1 MAWGIVETFTI
12 IKWRPFLLAGV
23 AVSILFS
30 GVNIWQEFI
39 QVYYNPGI
47 CHHREVYRI
56 LEEDA
61 SNELD
66 NGIIPIAGY
75 DFRDYYGVQI
85 LDNYEIATFDRENDM
100 EILKKFAEKYPNGY
114 VLVETA
120 KINGFPEVIKAFIQN
135 YAERI
140 AGEGLDNYN
149 IETVRYHFVNAT
161 SNGGKI
167 NEENTER
174 KGPITYWYINDGS
187 KTKIYIKLDGLILD
201 DNADTLFLKFGIFTS
216 DKETY
221 DKCYQLR
228 IPEQNKNKEY
238 YYEIIMDK
246 ACQVVLLK
254 DECMIYYKNGEC
266 KENLLDEIRR
276 K

>member
-1 MAWGIVETFTI
+1 M
-12 IKWRPFLLAGV
+12 
-23 AVSILFS
+23 
-30 GVNIWQEFI
+30 
-39 QVYYNPGI
+39 
-47 CHHREVYRI
+47 
-56 LEEDA
+56 
-61 SNELD
+61 
-66 NGIIPIAGY
+66 
-75 DFRDYYGVQI
+75 
-85 LDNYEIATFDRENDM
+85 
-100 EILKKFAEKYPNGY
+100 
-114 VLVETA
+114 
-120 KINGFPEVIKAFIQN
+120 
-135 YAERI
+135 
-140 AGEGLDNYN
+140 
-149 IETVRYHFVNAT
+149 
-161 SNGGKI
+161 
-167 NEENTER
+167 
-174 KGPITYWYINDGS
+174 
-187 KTKIYIKLDGLILD
+187 D